1 MKGHTQAPLLACVR
15 ELPAV
20 PGALCSVLPTLLCDR
35 TFPSRGLSFYVCKG
49 RFRLLAYLQDAFP
62 ALTLWK

>member
-20 PGALCSVLPTLLCDR
+20 PGAPCSVLPSLLCDR
-35 TFPSRGLSFYVCKG
+35 VFPSLGLGFSVCKG
-49 RFRLLAYLQDAFP
+49 RVGLLAYLQDAFP